1 MLRPRAEV
9 GRLQLEG
16 RTQGIKRN
24 HLESETMFGEVGEHV
39 KDVARDNW
47 HWGLKVIKAWPLHG
61 VAKYAWRRKLET
73 GLRGVA
79 NQE

>member
-1 MLRPRAEV
+1 
-9 GRLQLEG
+9 
-16 RTQGIKRN
+16 
-24 HLESETMFGEVGEHV
+24 MFGEVGEHV